1 MKLIKLLLCLSLC
14 MFFAAAPGLCASA
27 PAVMPVAETSSL
39 VIRSGSQTLLTG
51 GADEQAVEAASIDSV
66 SGIVK
71 LCDHAEHSA
80 AVDALAARYGVTV
93 SSQGDELPMDGAAW
107 QDGVLI
113 VDIRGTRYA
122 FGADAAVDSAITYRC
137 DGSLIPYAGKTNE
150 SSVNIRADMST
161 KSAQVGKLNRGDL
174 LTVLGV
180 LLNADGE
187 CWYSVEL
194 ADGTTG
200 YIRSDLI
207 ISAIG
212 EEASAPVEEAQTTD
226 SGTRYIGNKKS
237 KVFHYTTC
245 KTLPAQKNQ
254 VIFDSRDAAVSKGYR
269 PCQKCNP

>member
-1 MKLIKLLLCLSLC
+1 MKLIKLLLCLTLC
-14 MFFAAAPGLCASA
+14 LFFAAAPGLCASA
-27 PAVMPVAETSSL
+27 PAVVPAGETSSL
-39 VIRSGSQTLLTG
+39 VIRSGNQTLLIG
-51 GADEQAVEAASIDSV
+51 GADEQAVEAAATDSV
-66 SGIVK
+66 SGIVR
-71 LCDHAEHSA
+71 LCDHAGHND
-80 AVDALAARYGVTV
+80 AVDALAAYYGVAV
-93 SSQGDELPMDGAAW
+93 SSPGDALPMDGATW

-113 VDIRGTRYA
+113 IDIGGTRYA
-122 FGADAAVDSAITYRC
+122 FGADNAVDDAITYRC

-150 SSVNIRADMST
+150 SAVNIRSDMST
-161 KSAQVGKLNRGDL
+161 KSAHVGKLKRGDL

-200 YIRSDLI
+200 YIRNDLI
-207 ISAIG
+207 VSAIG

-226 SGTRYIGNKKS
+226 SSIQYIGNKKS